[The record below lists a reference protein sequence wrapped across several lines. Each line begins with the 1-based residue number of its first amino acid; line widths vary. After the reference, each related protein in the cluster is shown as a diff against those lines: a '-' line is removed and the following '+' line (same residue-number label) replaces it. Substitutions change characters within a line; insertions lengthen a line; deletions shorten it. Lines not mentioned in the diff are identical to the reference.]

1 MSVKKIF
8 MTLIIVVACVMI
20 GALLLN
26 VLLPNA
32 TRQLVNQVEAQIH
45 RATGLSFDF
54 NGDGVTGT
62 QGAANQN
69 VGNQAVGDDAQY
81 ISKNNIKLH
90 GMPGT
95 LKSVSQAFLLH
106 I

>member
-1 MSVKKIF
+1 
-8 MTLIIVVACVMI
+8 MI

-62 QGAANQN
+62 QGANNQN
-69 VGNQAVGDDAQY
+69 VGNQAVGGNVNDSSMGGAANQVEGFDEQ
-81 ISKNNIKLH
+81 
-90 GMPGT
+90 
-95 LKSVSQAFLLH
+95 
-106 I
+106 